1 MALHGFYLPSGTLP
15 PGTDSTCAY
24 GWANNPPVTASISP
38 SAAVT
43 IDPIVTGKAWVFA
56 FNGLSSGTTYTITI
70 TDSTG
75 AHLPTSSFAV
85 APGPT
90 TLLTVDQPIVPG
102 PVRRRNVVAWGK
114 STSPL
119 VQFTMQLV
127 NPAQVVGGNQL
138 RDFTKP
144 RWVVQFVNLPGMGSG
159 NTNGLF
165 VVTNAALE
173 IQSLNN
179 LLVTD

>member
-1 MALHGFYLPSGTLP
+1 MALLGFYLPSGTLP

-24 GWANNPPVTASISP
+24 GWADNPPVTASISP
-38 SAAVT
+38 SAGVT
-43 IDPIVTGKAWVFA
+43 IDPIVTVSPWVFA
-56 FNGLSSGTTYTITI
+56 FNGLSGGTTYSITI
-70 TDSTG
+70 TDRTG
-75 AHLPTSSFAV
+75 VTLTSSFTV
-85 APGPT
+85 APGLT

-119 VQFTMQLV
+119 VQFSIQLV
-127 NPAQVVGGNQL
+127 NPAQEVGGNQL

-165 VVTNAALE
+165 VVTNTALE